1 MRGVNATPSPG
12 ASGVGVVP
20 ALQAVRAAVIS
31 LPAGPGGPVRR
42 APVAQLD
49 RASDYGPSR

>member
-1 MRGVNATPSPG
+1 MKGAESGAVSHEAGERRLEPW

-42 APVAQLD
+42 APV
-49 RASDYGPSR
+49 